1 MQLIELR
8 AISIRPFNGPSS
20 GGTLVSLVGTGLTDT
35 GKQSMRFTFGK
46 YKAEVGCS
54 YDQTSDSYYC
64 TTPNFDN
71 VTEETIYWPQEA
83 KVEITL
89 DGNIYLPC
97 EQNFHIYCT
106 ITLP

>member
-1 MQLIELR
+1 M
-8 AISIRPFNGPSS
+8 
-20 GGTLVSLVGTGLTDT
+20 VSLIGTGLTDT
-35 GKQSMRFTFGK
+35 GKQSIRFTFGK

-83 KVEITL
+83 LVEITL

-97 EQNFHIYCT
+97 EQKYMIYC
-106 ITLP
+106 IYKKKLILLLKNLLNSSLKNSSEWDFS